1 MYSWK
6 LSRTKELNIY
16 NNLAINNA
24 IENITVLDN
33 KYYENIDQSDDACF
47 FLPEAIPNQPVVFA
61 GQCNENI
68 NVVQNFNVSRVSNNI
83 ILEKV

>member
-6 LSRTKELNIY
+6 LSRTKQLNIY

-24 IENITVLDN
+24 MENITVLDN

-47 FLPEAIPNQPVVFA
+47 FLPDAIPNQPVVFT
-61 GQCNENI
+61 GQCSENI